1 MSGCIHESQR
11 IKSSNSSQPRSC
23 ACMYVGVCVV
33 RTSTSEIGMR
43 GPLDNSCAGHSR
55 WMQPLTNVSKNVKR
69 MIGYLAKVNSLHRRS
84 LGPQGRGS
92 LCGCRRC
99 WARCLACLA
108 LCKCENV
115 KWSTSKL
122 SKLALRVSRCC
133 DHTRHNRIKMR
144 YANRVRLPIPITTP
158 DPQKTGRPVAH
169 PIGQFVCE
177 RLQTRH
183 VHSSLRRMSVQ
194 RAGGIWMRQ
203 QAKQASVQREKLTD
217 PINAP
222 LRHH

>member
-23 ACMYVGVCVV
+23 ACMHVGVCVV

-122 SKLALRVSRCC
+122 SKLALRVCRCC

-169 PIGQFVCE
+169 PIGQFTQLFANGYKHDTSIHLCVVCPYNVQGVFGCDSKRNKHQYNE
-177 RLQTRH
+177 KSLPIRSMRL
-183 VHSSLRRMSVQ
+183 
-194 RAGGIWMRQ
+194 
-203 QAKQASVQREKLTD
+203 
-217 PINAP
+217 
-222 LRHH
+222 